1 MSEQLNDGDIPVLD
15 VKADAPPTVNVG
27 QLLRTAREARGLA
40 LPDVAQTLKLGV
52 RQIEALENGDWQGL
66 PGQTFI
72 RGFVRNYA
80 RLLQVD
86 AAPLMVQLDLILEKP
101 ANSLAAPEGRLGSM
115 PQTGGA
121 ISRRDRAVI
130 LTGVGLVAFAGLVYF
145 LLPNDL
151 SALRESTQS
160 LLDSFARKE
169 APAAIAPAASEPEPV
184 FPPGSTPQQIMNPQ
198 VESPASVV
206 PPIEAPAPLSSSAQS
221 QPPAGV
227 SSVVVEQKTPVPGS
241 AQLRF
246 VFDKESWVEV
256 RDRDDKVVFS
266 QRTGGGAERSVSGQG
281 PLSLVIGYAPGVKL
295 YWRGELIDLVPHTR
309 GDVARL
315 VLE

>member
-1 MSEQLNDGDIPVLD
+1 MSEQLNEGEIPVLN
-15 VKADAPPTVNVG
+15 VEVEAPPTVSVG
-27 QLLRTAREARGLA
+27 QQLRSARLARGLA

-86 AAPLMVQLDLILEKP
+86 AGPLMLQLDSILEKP
-101 ANSLAAPEGRLGSM
+101 AKTLAVPEGRLGSM
-115 PQTGGA
+115 PQTGGS

-130 LTGVGLVAFAGLVYF
+130 LSGIGLVAVAGLVYF

-151 SALRESTQS
+151 SSLRESTQG

-169 APAAIAPAASEPEPV
+169 APAPVAASAPEPV

-198 VESPASVV
+198 AEPV
-206 PPIEAPAPLSSSAQS
+206 PPAPAEVAAPAPA
-221 QPPAGV
+221 PAAPAAAPAAAV
-227 SSVVVEQKTPVPGS
+227 ASEQKAPVPGA

-256 RDRDDKVVFS
+256 RDRDDRIIFS
-266 QRTGGGAERSVSGQG
+266 QRPGSGAERQVAGQG

>member
-15 VKADAPPTVNVG
+15 IKADAPPTVNVG
-27 QLLRTAREARGLA
+27 QSLRTAREARGLA

-86 AAPLMVQLDLILEKP
+86 AAPLMAQLDLILEKP

-121 ISRRDRAVI
+121 ISRRDRAVVLI
-130 LTGVGLVAFAGLVYF
+130 GVGLVAFASLVYF

-151 SALRESTQS
+151 SALRESTQN

-169 APAAIAPAASEPEPV
+169 EPAVVAPAAPEPEPV

-198 VESPASVV
+198 IEPPVPAV
-206 PPIEAPAPLSSSAQS
+206 PPIEAPASGQA

-227 SSVVVEQKTPVPGS
+227 SSVVVEQKTPVAGS

-246 VFDKESWVEV
+246 VFDKDSWVEV

-266 QRTGGGAERSVSGQG
+266 QRTAGGAERSVSGQG

>member
-15 VKADAPPTVNVG
+15 IKADAPPTVNVG
-27 QLLRTAREARGLA
+27 QSLRTAREARGLA

-86 AAPLMVQLDLILEKP
+86 AAPLMAQLDLILEKP

-121 ISRRDRAVI
+121 ISRRDRAVVLI
-130 LTGVGLVAFAGLVYF
+130 GVGLVAFASLVYF

-169 APAAIAPAASEPEPV
+169 EPAVVAPAAPEPEPV

-198 VESPASVV
+198 IEPPVPAV
-206 PPIEAPAPLSSSAQS
+206 PPIEAPASGQA

-227 SSVVVEQKTPVPGS
+227 SSVVVEQKTPVAGS

-246 VFDKESWVEV
+246 VFDKDSWVEV

-266 QRTGGGAERSVSGQG
+266 QRTAGGAERSVSGQG

>member
-15 VKADAPPTVNVG
+15 IKVDAPPTVNVG
-27 QLLRTAREARGLA
+27 QSLRTAREARGLA

-86 AAPLMVQLDLILEKP
+86 PAPLMAQLDLILEKP

-121 ISRRDRAVI
+121 ISRRDRAVV
-130 LTGVGLVAFAGLVYF
+130 LTGVGLVAFASLVYF

-169 APAAIAPAASEPEPV
+169 EPAAVAPAAPEPEPV
-184 FPPGSTPQQIMNPQ
+184 FPPGSTPQQIMNPP
-198 VESPASVV
+198 VEPPVPAV
-206 PPIEAPAPLSSSAQS
+206 PPIEAPASGQA

-227 SSVVVEQKTPVPGS
+227 SSVVVEQKAPVAGS

-246 VFDKESWVEV
+246 VFDKDSWVEV

-266 QRTGGGAERSVSGQG
+266 QRTAGGAERSVSGQG

>member
-15 VKADAPPTVNVG
+15 IKVDALPTVNVG
-27 QLLRTAREARGLA
+27 QSLRTAREARGLG
-40 LPDVAQTLKLGV
+40 LSDVAQTLKLGV

-86 AAPLMVQLDLILEKP
+86 AAPLMAQLDLILEKP

-121 ISRRDRAVI
+121 LSRRDRAVV
-130 LTGVGLVAFAGLVYF
+130 LTGVGLVAFASLVYF

-169 APAAIAPAASEPEPV
+169 APAVVAPAAPESEPV
-184 FPPGSTPQQIMNPQ
+184 FPPGSTPQQIMNPP
-198 VESPASVV
+198 VEPPVPAV
-206 PPIEAPAPLSSSAQS
+206 PPIEAPASGQA

-227 SSVVVEQKTPVPGS
+227 SSVVVEQKSPVAGS

-246 VFDKESWVEV
+246 VFDKDSWVEV

-266 QRTGGGAERSVSGQG
+266 QRTAGGAERSVSGQG

>member
-15 VKADAPPTVNVG
+15 IKVDAPPTVNVG
-27 QLLRTAREARGLA
+27 QSLRTAREARGLA

-86 AAPLMVQLDLILEKP
+86 PAPLMAQLDLILEKP

-121 ISRRDRAVI
+121 ISRRDRAVV
-130 LTGVGLVAFAGLVYF
+130 LTGVGLVAFASLVYF

-169 APAAIAPAASEPEPV
+169 EAAVVAPAAPEPEPV
-184 FPPGSTPQQIMNPQ
+184 FPPGSTPQQIMNPP
-198 VESPASVV
+198 VEPPVPAV
-206 PPIEAPAPLSSSAQS
+206 PPIEAPASGQA

-227 SSVVVEQKTPVPGS
+227 SSVVVEQKAPVAGS

-246 VFDKESWVEV
+246 VFDKDSWVEV

-266 QRTGGGAERSVSGQG
+266 QRTAGGAERSVSGQG

>member
-15 VKADAPPTVNVG
+15 IKVDAPPTVNVG
-27 QLLRTAREARGLA
+27 QSLRTAREARGLA

-86 AAPLMVQLDLILEKP
+86 AAPLMAQLDLILEKP

-121 ISRRDRAVI
+121 ISRRDRAVVLI
-130 LTGVGLVAFAGLVYF
+130 GVGLVAFASLVYF

-151 SALRESTQS
+151 SALRESTQN

-169 APAAIAPAASEPEPV
+169 EPAVVAPAAPEPEPV

-198 VESPASVV
+198 IEPPVPAV
-206 PPIEAPAPLSSSAQS
+206 PPIEAPASGQA

-227 SSVVVEQKTPVPGS
+227 SSVVVEQKTPVAGS

-246 VFDKESWVEV
+246 VFDKDSWVEV

-266 QRTGGGAERSVSGQG
+266 QRTAGGAERSVSGQG